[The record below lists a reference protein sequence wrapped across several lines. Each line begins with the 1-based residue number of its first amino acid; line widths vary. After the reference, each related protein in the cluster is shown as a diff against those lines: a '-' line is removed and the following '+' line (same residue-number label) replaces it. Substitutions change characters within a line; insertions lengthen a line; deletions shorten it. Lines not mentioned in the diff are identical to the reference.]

1 MLDQVVLNL
10 DQAEFATGQT
20 YVAISRVKK
29 LSGLLFEAPF
39 DFERFAP
46 KKSSISAM
54 RVADMEQCLEQQL

>member
-39 DFERFAP
+39 DFEHFAL

-54 RVADMEQCLEQQL
+54 RVADMEQYLEQQL

>member
-20 YVAISRVKK
+20 YVIISQVKK

-39 DFERFAP
+39 DFEHFAL

-54 RVADMEQCLEQQL
+54 RVADMERRLEQQL

>member
-20 YVAISRVKK
+20 YITISWVKK

-39 DFERFAP
+39 DFERFAL

-54 RVADMEQCLEQQL
+54 RVADMERCLEQQL

>member
-20 YVAISRVKK
+20 YITISRVKK

-39 DFERFAP
+39 DFEHFAL
-46 KKSSISAM
+46 KKSSINTM
-54 RVADMEQCLEQQL
+54 RVMNMEQCIEQQL

>member
-20 YVAISRVKK
+20 YVTISRVKK

-46 KKSSISAM
+46 KKSSISTI
-54 RVADMEQCLEQQL
+54 RVVDMEWHLEQQL